1 MHNRPS
7 RSHGLDV
14 ASTRTRSCELIVKLH
29 WRTIPRL
36 VKPKLT
42 ETGPRLD
49 WHMIA
54 WSVFGMLGIFE
65 IAFKKMVMQWSMTTK
80 NADGILT
87 GYVTVDAFWNAD
99 QGVSA

>member
-14 ASTRTRSCELIVKLH
+14 ASTRTRTCELIVKWH

-42 ETGPRLD
+42 ETGPCLD

-54 WSVFGMLGIFE
+54 RSVFGMFGIFE
-65 IAFKKMVMQWSMTTK
+65 IAIKKEV
-80 NADGILT
+80 DGILT
-87 GYVTVDAFWNAD
+87 DDVTVNAD